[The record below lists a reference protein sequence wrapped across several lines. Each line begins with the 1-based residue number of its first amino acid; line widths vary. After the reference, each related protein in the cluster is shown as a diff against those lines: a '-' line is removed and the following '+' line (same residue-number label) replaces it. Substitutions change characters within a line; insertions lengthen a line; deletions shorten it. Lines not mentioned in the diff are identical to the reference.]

1 MRSAWGGARRK
12 AGARPG
18 VLHTEP
24 EEGLWLRGPGGPEG
38 RQGREGGEAA
48 HCPAPAQPAEG
59 SGAGLTPQSSSC
71 LQARGL
77 GPPHAQGSPESGPN
91 GVTTQGRS
99 GFPFWVWG
107 QSTSGRLPD
116 SPHRGGAKGRGLARS
131 KAQAHGQSRTVVLT
145 LTYLSSFYL
154 PRTSRE
160 TRLASRADLA
170 LQTKGHQFGQSHTD
184 SEQRA
189 NLQTPLPAGSLLR
202 RGRCLQAPGRTRA
215 ARRPG
220 AAGGAGPVGVSPAR
234 ANRNSPTQTAF
245 SGRAHASQ
253 GQTA

>member
-1 MRSAWGGARRK
+1 M
-12 AGARPG
+12 
-18 VLHTEP
+18 TP
-24 EEGLWLRGPGGPEG
+24 EKIDMSE
-38 RQGREGGEAA
+38 
-48 HCPAPAQPAEG
+48 
-59 SGAGLTPQSSSC
+59 
-71 LQARGL
+71 RGL
-77 GPPHAQGSPESGPN
+77 LYKKYVLGYLADHN
-91 GVTTQGRS
+91 
-99 GFPFWVWG
+99 
-107 QSTSGRLPD
+107 
-116 SPHRGGAKGRGLARS
+116 RGGAKGRGLARS

-145 LTYLSSFYL
+145 LTYPVSSYL

-220 AAGGAGPVGVSPAR
+220 APGGAGPVGVSPAR